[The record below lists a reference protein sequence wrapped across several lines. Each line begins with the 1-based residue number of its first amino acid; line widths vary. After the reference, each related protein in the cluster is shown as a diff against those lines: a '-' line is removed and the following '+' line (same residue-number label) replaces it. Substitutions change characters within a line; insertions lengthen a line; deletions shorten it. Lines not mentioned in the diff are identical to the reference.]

1 MKALVTPAAVLL
13 LSAAAAFA
21 ELPPPVAVQRT
32 DTPVVVDGDL
42 SDAAWQHASKYET
55 WYETN
60 PGDNVEPK
68 VKTVGWVAYDSKFL
82 YVAIESYDNKPS
94 DIIAPY
100 ADHDNISGNTDDY
113 AGIIVD
119 TRNDGKSAYLFLVT
133 ARGVQYDAITDD
145 AGNGEDN
152 SPDFFWD
159 SAAKVN
165 DHGWT
170 MEMRVP
176 FSAVRYDNPNPEAWG
191 LTLYRNW
198 PRDRRYQ
205 MFQQAAARRE
215 LFRLQLRQDHEPAR
229 TSVRRSLRGRAVR
242 DHSPVQ

>member
-1 MKALVTPAAVLL
+1 MLGGSTSKRLCVPFSL
-13 LSAAAAFA
+13 
-21 ELPPPVAVQRT
+21 
-32 DTPVVVDGDL
+32 D
-42 SDAAWQHASKYET
+42 ASKYET

-68 VKTVGWVAYDSKFL
+68 VKTVGWVTYDSKFL

-113 AGIIVD
+113 AGVILD
-119 TRNDGKSAYLFLVT
+119 TRHDHKTAILFLAT
-133 ARGVQYDAITDD
+133 ARGIQYDAVSDD
-145 AGNGEDN
+145 STGNEDS

-159 SAAKVN
+159 SAAKIN

-170 MEMRVP
+170 LEIRIP
-176 FSAVRYDNPNPEAWG
+176 LSSLRYDARDPQEWG
-191 LTLYRNW
+191 ILLYRNW

-205 MFQQAAARRE
+205 MFANKIPRGGNCFICNE
-215 LFRLQLRQDHEPAR
+215 NTLTGLKGLPPAGHITVAPYVTATIR
-229 TSVRRSLRGRAVR
+229 PPCSTTRRRS
-242 DHSPVQ
+242 ST